1 MASIRG
7 RIGESKD
14 MYCNGTCEYLNTRK
28 HKCEL
33 TGEKLSYM
41 KLTGSVSFT
50 VYEHT
55 GICKGDEENVHR
67 HN

>member
-1 MASIRG
+1 
-7 RIGESKD
+7 
-14 MYCNGTCEYLNTRK
+14 MYCNGTCQYLNECKRK
-28 HKCEL
+28 CDL

-41 KLTGSVSFT
+41 KQTGSVSFT

-55 GICKGDEENVHR
+55 GICKGDEKNVHR